1 MVRKSSRAA
10 ALLAK
15 AWRTGARLDAL
26 PKNLRPRSAAAAY
39 RIQDAFARALGEPA
53 LGWKIG
59 CTSAAARRI
68 LKTRAPMYGRVL
80 ASRLFASGVELGGTH
95 YKLRGVEGEFAFK
108 LKRDLPPRRRPY
120 ARPEVLAA
128 IGGLHP
134 AIEVIEPRYADWL
147 AVGIHSVIA
156 DLGGNGTIVLGTAVP
171 AWRRIDLREASVRM
185 TLNGKIVGEGT
196 GADCMGDP
204 VAALVWLANALR
216 NRGGLR
222 AGEIVSTGT
231 CCGFHRAAA
240 GDRCIADFGR
250 LGRVLVR
257 FAGA

>member
-1 MVRKSSRAA
+1 MTSRSSHAA
-10 ALLAK
+10 TLLSE
-15 AWRTGARLDAL
+15 AWRTATPLNAL
-26 PKNLRPRSAAAAY
+26 PPESRPRNAAEAY
-39 RIQDAFARALGEPA
+39 RIQDAFAHAVGEPTV
-53 LGWKIG
+53 GWKIG
-59 CTSAAARRI
+59 CTSAAARKI

-80 ASRLFASGVELGGTH
+80 ASRLFSSGATLGAS

-120 ARPEVLAA
+120 ARAEVRAA
-128 IGGLHP
+128 IAGLLP
-134 AIEVIEPRYADWL
+134 AIEVIEPRYTDWL

-156 DLGGNGTIVLGTAVP
+156 DLGGDGAVVLGRAVP

-216 NRGGLR
+216 IRGGLK
-222 AGEIVSTGT
+222 AGEVVSTGT

-250 LGRVLVR
+250 IGRVEVR
-257 FAGA
+257 FSGP